1 MTNSWI
7 KFLSLPVAQ
16 NELRITSRFGRRQTL
31 IPGASLNH
39 QGLDIGA
46 PVGTPVRSVA
56 DGTVL
61 SARVSL
67 ACGQG
72 VIIEHTSPS
81 DPSRT
86 FLTGYCH
93 LEFASPQSYGIVAGV
108 NVTAGQTIGRIG
120 RKSGISSAPHL
131 HLWLRNGKLNN
142 RYATYIDPEPYLTLA
157 TPVQPVTPSS
167 TTATS
172 VPSATAGTGT
182 TTVSPYISSF
192 ESFHPRIQYELSR
205 RSLATETANTYM
217 PFVKL
222 TSLLKIDKEN
232 LQGVNSAWCPT
243 LGIHGQS
250 EETFENIYFPQ
261 GNKSI
266 VAYATTIKNGK
277 PIRIPVTVENSDA
290 DQNNIP
296 IPGIVSVS
304 TERSTAGPMGVRGG
318 LFRANLKL
326 VAYSVGQ
333 LDTLLKYYLRPATR
347 VVLEFGRTSSS
358 ATEPRVTPFKWED
371 TQTNI
376 TNKIRKLIT
385 DQREQEKFIKETV
398 YDNYGNYEIFIGY
411 VVKFNLK
418 YTKNNVYEIDLT
430 VHSVQQF
437 EVPSKHTG
445 LKSICGPNA
454 VDKCKVMDVLE
465 YFDESYSWKANSF
478 KQLMK
483 SATEEN
489 GRLYNR
495 WNKHIVAL
503 RQPRNENNQAKSG
516 TNNKETNTR
525 EGGYLISWEF
535 FVNVL
540 LNDEVQGLF
549 SIFPLDSLQTE
560 AQNLLKSSLIKPVNP
575 NIVPDS
581 SKLIANEVGY
591 HPNLRSVDPGKI
603 LIYNVTANQTAN
615 STGVTMAVE
624 NRAAGANI
632 RLTDS
637 PISTQISGSVI
648 GSFDNLLQNK
658 NSEPGTSLLTKG
670 VWLNTNMIAQCFMGT
685 DTISAGLNL
694 ILTRMN
700 EATEGYWNLQ
710 LLSNDT
716 TNSGLHVIDM
726 GLSKNKSQGNSAGL
740 SAPLPTNISVVSQIK
755 DSLTNTEQLISSYY
769 GDVSSG
775 TPKYTYVFNKKL
787 RVGDTDDT
795 GSDLLDINVEFNLPQ
810 VVAVQAI
817 AGIGGVAQKSMLQSI
832 DIPGLQRLSLLPE
845 LYVTCSSSDTSTNA
859 PCPNDPIISLEQ
871 QLTAANREQRLANAQ
886 FDNSINNPTVRG
898 EFAPISAA
906 GRLIRAEGNVVSAKA
921 AVAGQTLNNDNVLPI
936 IREYN
941 HLGNAL
947 RFIEFNPSQMM
958 ERINK
963 DSADEQTTKTQV
975 AHAFNSSNLTKTI
988 VDLTLPGVGGI
999 QLFQSFLV
1007 DRIPSILNKGYYIV
1021 TKVSHEFSTERGW
1034 ITKIQGRF
1042 RYQPQVK

>member
-1 MTNSWI
+1 MTDSWI
-7 KFLSLPVAQ
+7 KFISLPVAQ
-16 NELRITSRFGRRQTL
+16 NELRITSRFGKRKTI

-39 QGLDIGA
+39 QGIDIGA
-46 PVGTPVRSVA
+46 PTGTPVRAVA
-56 DGTVL
+56 DGTVI
-61 SARVSL
+61 SANYT
-67 ACGQG
+67 AICGQG
-72 VIIEHTSPS
+72 VIIEHPSPTNPDYS
-81 DPSRT
+81 FT
-86 FLTGYCH
+86 TGYCH
-93 LEFASPQSYGIVAGV
+93 LNFSSPQRYSIIPGV
-108 NVTAGQTIGRIG
+108 KVTAGQTVGEVG
-120 RKSGISSAPHL
+120 NTGISSAAHL
-131 HLWLRNGKLNN
+131 HFWLRNGKLTN
-142 RYATYIDPEPYLTLA
+142 RYTTYVDPEPYLTSA
-157 TPVQPVTPSS
+157 TPVQPPTPV
-167 TTATS
+167 S
-172 VPSATAGTGT
+172 VPSVAAVPTS
-182 TTVSPYISSF
+182 TVTPYIYSF

-222 TSLLKIDKEN
+222 TSLLKVDGGN
-232 LQGVNSAWCPT
+232 LQGVTSAWCPT

-250 EETFENIYFPQ
+250 QETFENIYFPQ

-266 VAYATTIKNGK
+266 VAYATTIKNGQ
-277 PIRIPVTVENSDA
+277 PIRVPVTVENSDA
-290 DQNNIP
+290 DQYNIP
-296 IPGIVSVS
+296 VPGIISVS
-304 TERSTAGPMGVRGG
+304 TDRTTAGPMGVRGG

-358 ATEPRVTPFKWED
+358 ATEPTITSFKWED
-371 TQTNI
+371 TQANI

-385 DQREQEKFIKETV
+385 DQQEQEKFIKETV

-430 VHSVQQF
+430 VHSAQQF
-437 EVPSKHTG
+437 EVPNKHTG

-454 VDKCKVMDVLE
+454 TDKCKVMDVLE
-465 YFDESYSWKANSF
+465 YFDESYSWKSNSF

-483 SATEEN
+483 SSEEG
-489 GRLYNR
+489 GRLYER
-495 WNKHIVAL
+495 WGSHIIPL
-503 RQPRNENNQAKSG
+503 RQPRNETNQAKPG

-540 LNDEVQGLF
+540 LNDEQQGIF
-549 SIFPLDSLQTE
+549 SIFPLGSLGTE
-560 AQNLLKSSLIKPVNP
+560 AQDLLKSSLIKPVNS
-575 NIVPDS
+575 IVTPDS

-603 LIYNVTANQTAN
+603 LIYNVTANQAAN

-624 NRAAGANI
+624 NIATGANV
-632 RLTDS
+632 RLQDS

-658 NSEPGTSLLTKG
+658 NFEPGSSLLTKG

-694 ILTRMN
+694 VLTRMN

-716 TNSGLHVIDM
+716 TNTGLHVIDM

-740 SAPLPTNISVVSQIK
+740 SAALPTNISAVSQIK

-769 GDVSSG
+769 GDVNSG
-775 TPKYTYVFNKKL
+775 NPKYTYVFNRKL
-787 RVGDTDDT
+787 RTGDSDDT

-817 AGIGGVAQKSMLQSI
+817 AGIGGVAQKSTLQSI
-832 DIPGLQRLSLLPE
+832 DIEGLQKLSLLPE
-845 LYVTCSSSDTSTNA
+845 LYVTCSSPVTNSEA
-859 PCPNDPIISLEQ
+859 PCPDDPIISLEQ
-871 QLTAANREQRLANAQ
+871 QLAAAKREQALANAQ
-886 FDNSINNPTVRG
+886 FDDAINNPTVGG
-898 EFAPISAA
+898 EFAPIPAAARVSRAGQSVLSA
-906 GRLIRAEGNVVSAKA
+906 NA

-958 ERINK
+958 ERVNK
-963 DSADEQTTKTQV
+963 DSADEQKTKTQV
-975 AHAFNSSNLTKTI
+975 AHAFNSSNLTKTV

-1042 RYQPQVK
+1042 RYQPQVR

>member
-1 MTNSWI
+1 MTDSWI
-7 KFLSLPVAQ
+7 KFTSLPISQ
-16 NELRITSRFGRRQTL
+16 NELRITSKFGKRKTL

-39 QGLDIGA
+39 QGIDIGA
-46 PVGTPVRSVA
+46 PAGTTVQAVA
-56 DGTVL
+56 NGTVL
-61 SARVSL
+61 SAGINL
-67 ACGQG
+67 ICGQG
-72 VIIEHTSPS
+72 VIIEHPSPTDVNRS
-81 DPSRT
+81 
-86 FLTGYCH
+86 FVTGYCH
-93 LEFASPQSYGIVAGV
+93 LTLASPQKYRIVPGVKVVAGQIV
-108 NVTAGQTIGRIG
+108 GETGN
-120 RKSGISSAPHL
+120 SGVSSGPHL
-131 HLWLRNGKLNN
+131 HFWVRNGKLDN
-142 RYATYIDPEPYLTLA
+142 RYTTYVDPEPYLTNA
-157 TPVQPVTPSS
+157 TPIQPPTPVSIPTSTQAVTSPIS
-167 TTATS
+167 
-172 VPSATAGTGT
+172 
-182 TTVSPYISSF
+182 TVSPYISSF

-205 RSLATETANTYM
+205 RSLATETANTHM

-222 TSLLKIDKEN
+222 TSLLKVDREN
-232 LQGVNSAWCPT
+232 LQGVTSAWCPT
-243 LGIHGQS
+243 LGIHGQPQ
-250 EETFENIYFPQ
+250 ETFENIYFPQ

-266 VAYATTIKNGK
+266 IAYATTTKNGEQ
-277 PIRIPVTVENSDA
+277 IRVPVTVENSDA
-290 DQNNIP
+290 DQYNIP
-296 IPGIVSVS
+296 VPGIISVS
-304 TERSTAGPMGVRGG
+304 TDRTTSGPMGVRGG
-318 LFRANLKL
+318 LFKANLKL

-358 ATEPRVTPFKWED
+358 GTEPSIDSFNWED
-371 TQTNI
+371 TKDNI
-376 TNKIRKLIT
+376 TNKIRSLIT
-385 DQREQEKFIKETV
+385 DQKEQERFIKETV

-437 EVPSKHTG
+437 EVPNKHTG
-445 LKSICGPNA
+445 LKSICGPNST
-454 VDKCKVMDVLE
+454 DKCKVMDVLE
-465 YFDESYSWKANSF
+465 YFDDSYSWKQNSF

-483 SATEEN
+483 SVTEET
-489 GRLYNR
+489 GKLYER
-495 WNKHIVAL
+495 WNGHVVAL
-503 RQPRNENNQAKSG
+503 RQPKNESNQAKPG

-540 LNDEVQGLF
+540 LNDELQGLF
-549 SIFPLDSLQTE
+549 SIFPLDSLQSE
-560 AQNLLKSSLIKPVNP
+560 AQALLKSSFIKPVNSS
-575 NIVPDS
+575 VTPDN

-603 LIYNVTANQTAN
+603 LIYNVTANQAAN

-624 NRAAGANI
+624 NIAAGANI
-632 RLTDS
+632 KLKDS
-637 PISTQISGSVI
+637 PISTQISGSII
-648 GSFDNLLQNK
+648 GSFDNLVRDK
-658 NSEPGTSLLTKG
+658 SSEPGSSLLTKG

-740 SAPLPTNISVVSQIK
+740 SAPLPINISAVSQIK
-755 DSLTNTEQLISSYY
+755 DSLTNTEKLVSSYY
-769 GDVSSG
+769 GDVNSG

-787 RVGDTDDT
+787 RTGDADDT

-817 AGIGGVAQKSMLQSI
+817 AGIGGVAQKSTLQSI
-832 DIPGLQRLSLLPE
+832 DIEGLQKLSLLPE
-845 LYVTCSSSDTSTNA
+845 LYVTCSSMNSDNNT

-871 QLTAANREQRLANAQ
+871 QLQEAKREQALANAR
-886 FDNSINNPTVRG
+886 FDNSINNPTVAG

-906 GRLIRAEGNVVSAKA
+906 SRLIRAGQGVVTANA

-958 ERINK
+958 ERMNK
-963 DSADEQTTKTQV
+963 DSADEQITKTQI
-975 AHAFNSSNLTKTI
+975 AHAFNSSNLTKTV
-988 VDLTLPGVGGI
+988 VDLTLPGIGGI

-1034 ITKIQGRF
+1034 ITKLQGRF